1 MRNTATTAVTAA
13 AVALAA
19 TAAGGCSKGGGGTA
33 PPRSRTPA
41 GTGPATS
48 VPPTATLS
56 AGPVAVHARSG
67 PLGTILVDGR
77 GRTLYLFE
85 ADQGR
90 ESTCYGDCAKDW
102 PPLVVRGAPTAG
114 SGVKAELL
122 GTSARRDGSRGVT
135 YHGHPLYYFDQD
147 KRPGD
152 VYGQGSDDHGARWY
166 VLDPAGNRITKPVPS
181 GSAGKSPS
189 AGPSG
194 H

>member
-13 AVALAA
+13 AVALVAVA
-19 TAAGGCSKGGGGTA
+19 VGGCSNGGGGTA
-33 PPRSRTPA
+33 PSRSKTPS
-41 GTGPATS
+41 GTGPAS
-48 VPPTATLS
+48 APPTATPS

-67 PLGTILVDGR
+67 PLGTILVDGQ

-85 ADQGR
+85 ADRGR

-114 SGVKAELL
+114 SGVREELL
-122 GTSARRDGSRGVT
+122 GTTARRDGSREVT
-135 YHGHPLYYFDQD
+135 YHGHPLYYFVQD

-152 VYGQGSDDHGARWY
+152 VNGQGSDDQGARWY

-181 GSAGKSPS
+181 GSPS
-189 AGPSG
+189 SSPSG